1 MKSISKKTLWVG
13 GTCMALLLVGVPP
26 MQVVANSTIE
36 VVQQNKK
43 ITGIVV
49 DQNGEPVIGANIL
62 QKGTANGVIT
72 DLDGRFAIDCPVGT
86 SLTISFIGY
95 LSQNVKAASDMRI
108 ILKEDSQ
115 TLDEVVVV
123 GYGFVKKSDLPG
135 SVAQVKSEE
144 LLKSSPVSLEKGLQ
158 GRLTGVNVVSNDGA
172 PGGGI
177 SIQIRGTNSFQGS
190 TEPLYVIDGVPISD
204 SNDDT
209 INFDSSSPN
218 YSNALSSLNPNDI
231 ASIEIL
237 KDASATA
244 IYGSR
249 GANGVVLIT
258 TKSGSGLSVKDQVS
272 LSYKLTSSHVAKKIK
287 VLGAKDYA
295 EYRNL
300 SYINTQEVSNFE
312 WVQTD
317 LPFPGTTNSEGTY
330 LKGPDDFDNDPY
342 YWQDQIFRSG
352 LTHDLN
358 LNISGQSQGF
368 DYSVSGG
375 YLNQEGIINGSDYSR
390 YTMKANL
397 NKQIKSWLKFGTSV
411 SGTFANSNVL
421 KTATNNQNN
430 GTEGVIRSAL
440 TYPASQTQEDLDN
453 EYSMVAVP
461 TRYINALNENKNM
474 TFRTS
479 NYLNITLM
487 DGLIF
492 RSVLGYNY
500 TRNDANKYWPS
511 YLAEGKG
518 IGGKSN
524 AGDNW
529 RTSLLFDNL
538 LMYNKTF
545 NRKHSVSATV
555 GTSWEESSYYNK
567 AITVQGFGTDDTE
580 GWLLQDAGTM
590 TSVSSG
596 KGDSQLFSLIGRLA
610 YNYAGKYYLTFTARN
625 DASSKFAKG
634 KRAAF
639 FPSIGVSYRLS
650 EEKFMKGLSEVLS
663 NVKLRYSYG
672 SSGNQAIS
680 SYQTFAIMAAAN
692 YPFGSNIENGYA
704 TNTYN
709 PGNKDLTWETTWQHD
724 AGLEL
729 MLFKR
734 VSLEF
739 DYYYK
744 KTTDLLQY
752 KQTPSST
759 GIEQILSNSGSV
771 INKGFEANMKVFA
784 IQSKDFSL
792 TFGGNI
798 SFNKNE
804 ICDFGKE
811 PMFPNSIYNSMRPYA
826 LADGH
831 SIGAF
836 YGWTHDGIWQ
846 SRDEVVNSH
855 QFKTQYPNYKA
866 DSSDAAAEEIIRR
879 DWVGEIKYKDLDG
892 DGFITDKDQDWIGDA
907 SPDFYYGFSLDL
919 NWKNIDFSI
928 LFQGVEG
935 NDIFNMNSLRF
946 YDIGTTQN
954 KPYYVYE
961 QSWSVNPQTAVAP
974 KNFYYTGR
982 DIRFSRLYLDDGSY
996 LKLRSLS
1003 IGYTVKNPL
1012 PHINSI
1018 RFSATGNNLLTFT
1031 SYKGYDPEVNSF
1043 GSTPSLRGI
1052 DSGAYPQQR
1061 SFTFGLNVVF

>member
-1 MKSISKKTLWVG
+1 MKKVFITG
-13 GTCMALLLVGVPP
+13 IYAILLLGGASLQAMDISPIDV
-26 MQVVANSTIE
+26 E
-36 VVQQNKK
+36 VTLQNRK
-43 ITGIVV
+43 ITGTIV
-49 DQNGEPVIGANIL
+49 DQNGEPIIGANVL
-62 QKGTANGVIT
+62 QKGTTNGTIT
-72 DLDGRFAIDCPVGT
+72 NIDGCFTLNCPAGALL
-86 SLTISFIGY
+86 SISFIGY
-95 LSQNVKAASDMRI
+95 LQQQVKATDNMKVV
-108 ILKEDSQ
+108 LKEDSK

-123 GYGFVKKSDLPG
+123 GYGFVKKSDLTG

-144 LLKSSPVSLEKGLQ
+144 LLKSSPISLEKGLQ

-258 TKSGSGLSVKDQVS
+258 TKSGSGIDVKDQIT
-272 LSYKLTSSHVAKKIK
+272 LSYKLTSSHTAKKIK
-287 VLGAKDYA
+287 VLGARDYA

-312 WVQTD
+312 WEQID
-317 LPFPGTTNSEGTY
+317 LPFPGTTNSEGAY

-342 YWQDQIFRSG
+342 YWQNQIFRSG

-358 LNISGQSQGF
+358 LNISGQSKGF

-390 YTMKANL
+390 YTVKANL
-397 NKQIKSWLKFGTSV
+397 NRQVKPWLKFGTSV
-411 SGTFANSNVL
+411 SGTFAKSNVL
-421 KTATNNQNN
+421 KTATNNKNN
-430 GTEGVIRSAL
+430 GTEGVVRSAI

-461 TRYINALNENKNM
+461 TRYINALNENQNM
-474 TFRTS
+474 VFRTS
-479 NYLNITLM
+479 NYLNITLL

-529 RTSLLFDNL
+529 RSSLLFDNL

-545 NRKHSVSATV
+545 NRKHNINATV
-555 GTSWEESSYYNK
+555 GTSWEESNYYNK
-567 AITVQGFGTDDTE
+567 TITVQGFGTDDTQ

-590 TSVSSG
+590 TAVSSG
-596 KGDSQLFSLIGRLA
+596 KGDSQLFSLIGRFA

-625 DASSKFAKG
+625 DVSSKFAKG

-639 FPSIGVSYRLS
+639 FPSIGLSYRLS
-650 EEKFMKGLSEVLS
+650 EEKFMKGLSNVLS
-663 NVKLRYSYG
+663 NIKFRYSYG
-672 SSGNQAIS
+672 ASGNQAIG

-709 PGNKDLTWETTWQHD
+709 PGNKELTWETTWQHD
-724 AGLEL
+724 LGLEL

-739 DYYYK
+739 DYYHK
-744 KTTDLLQY
+744 KTTNLLQY
-752 KQTPSST
+752 KQTPPST
-759 GIEQILSNSGSV
+759 GIEQILSNSGAV
-771 INKGFEANMKVFA
+771 VNKGFEASMKVFA
-784 IQSKDFSL
+784 IQGKDFSL
-792 TFGGNI
+792 SFGGNI

-804 ICDFGKE
+804 ICDFGKD

-826 LADGH
+826 LADNH
-831 SIGAF
+831 PIGAF
-836 YGWTHDGIWQ
+836 YGWVHDGIWQ
-846 SRDEVVNSH
+846 SKEEVVNSH
-855 QFKTQYPNYKA
+855 QFKTQYPDYQANN
-866 DSSDAAAEEIIRR
+866 SDAATEEIIRR
-879 DWVGEIKYKDLDG
+879 DWIGEIKYKDLDE

-907 SPDFYYGFSLDL
+907 NPDFYYGFNFDL
-919 NWKNIDFSI
+919 NWKNLDLSI

-935 NDIFNMNSLRF
+935 NDIFNMNALRF
-946 YDIGTTQN
+946 YDLGNTRN
-954 KPYYVYE
+954 VPYYVYE

-974 KNFYYTGR
+974 KIFYYSGR
-982 DIRFSRLYLDDGSY
+982 DVRFSRLYLDDGSY

-1003 IGYTVKNPL
+1003 IGYTIKKPL
-1012 PHINSI
+1012 PYINSI
-1018 RFSATGNNLLTFT
+1018 RLSATGNNLLTFT
-1031 SYKGYDPEVNSF
+1031 KYKGYDPEVNSF

-1061 SFTFGLNVVF
+1061 SFTFGLNVAF

>member
-1 MKSISKKTLWVG
+1 MKKVFITG
-13 GTCMALLLVGVPP
+13 IYAILLLGGASLQAMDISPIDV
-26 MQVVANSTIE
+26 E
-36 VVQQNKK
+36 VTLQNRK
-43 ITGIVV
+43 ITGTIV
-49 DQNGEPVIGANIL
+49 DQNGEPIIGANVL
-62 QKGTANGVIT
+62 QKGTTNGTIT
-72 DLDGRFAIDCPVGT
+72 NIDGCFTLNCPAGALL
-86 SLTISFIGY
+86 SISFIGY
-95 LSQNVKAASDMRI
+95 LQQQVKATDNMKVV
-108 ILKEDSQ
+108 LKEDSK

-123 GYGFVKKSDLPG
+123 GYGFVKKSDLTG

-144 LLKSSPVSLEKGLQ
+144 LLKSSPISLEKGLQ

-258 TKSGSGLSVKDQVS
+258 TKSGSGIDVKDQIT
-272 LSYKLTSSHVAKKIK
+272 LSYKLTSSHTAKKIK
-287 VLGAKDYA
+287 VLGARDYA

-312 WVQTD
+312 WEQID
-317 LPFPGTTNSEGTY
+317 LPFPDTTNSEGAY

-342 YWQDQIFRSG
+342 YWQNQIFRSG

-358 LNISGQSQGF
+358 LNISGQSKGF

-390 YTMKANL
+390 YTVKANL
-397 NKQIKSWLKFGTSV
+397 NRQVKPWLKFGTSV
-411 SGTFANSNVL
+411 SGTFAKSNVL
-421 KTATNNQNN
+421 KTATNNKNN
-430 GTEGVIRSAL
+430 GTEGVVRSAI

-461 TRYINALNENKNM
+461 TRYINALNENQNM
-474 TFRTS
+474 VFRTS
-479 NYLNITLM
+479 NYLNITLL

-529 RTSLLFDNL
+529 RSSLLFDNL

-545 NRKHSVSATV
+545 NRKHNINATV
-555 GTSWEESSYYNK
+555 GTSWEESNYYNK
-567 AITVQGFGTDDTE
+567 TITVQGFGTDDTQ

-590 TSVSSG
+590 TAVSSG
-596 KGDSQLFSLIGRLA
+596 KGDSQLFSLIGRFA

-625 DASSKFAKG
+625 DVSSKFAKG

-639 FPSIGVSYRLS
+639 FPSIGLSYRLS
-650 EEKFMKGLSEVLS
+650 EEKFMKGLSNVLS
-663 NVKLRYSYG
+663 NIKFRYSYG
-672 SSGNQAIS
+672 ASGNQAIG

-709 PGNKDLTWETTWQHD
+709 PGNKELTWETTWQHD
-724 AGLEL
+724 LGLEL

-739 DYYYK
+739 DYYHK
-744 KTTDLLQY
+744 KTTNLLQY
-752 KQTPSST
+752 KQTPPST
-759 GIEQILSNSGSV
+759 GIEQILSNSGAV
-771 INKGFEANMKVFA
+771 VNKGFEASMKVFA
-784 IQSKDFSL
+784 IQGKDFSL
-792 TFGGNI
+792 SFGGNI

-804 ICDFGKE
+804 ICDFGKD

-826 LADGH
+826 LADNH
-831 SIGAF
+831 PIGAF
-836 YGWTHDGIWQ
+836 YGWVHDGIWQ
-846 SRDEVVNSH
+846 SKEEVVNSH
-855 QFKTQYPNYKA
+855 QFKTQYPDYQANN
-866 DSSDAAAEEIIRR
+866 SDAATEEIIRR
-879 DWVGEIKYKDLDG
+879 DWIGEIKYKDLDE

-907 SPDFYYGFSLDL
+907 NPDFYYGFNFDL
-919 NWKNIDFSI
+919 NWKNLDLSI

-935 NDIFNMNSLRF
+935 NDIFNMNALRF
-946 YDIGTTQN
+946 YDLGNTRN
-954 KPYYVYE
+954 VPYYVYE

-974 KNFYYTGR
+974 KIFYYSGR
-982 DIRFSRLYLDDGSY
+982 DVRFSRLYLDDGSY

-1003 IGYTVKNPL
+1003 IGYTIKKPL
-1012 PHINSI
+1012 PYINSI
-1018 RFSATGNNLLTFT
+1018 RLSATGNNLLTFT
-1031 SYKGYDPEVNSF
+1031 KYKGYDPEVNSF

>member
-1 MKSISKKTLWVG
+1 MT
-13 GTCMALLLVGVPP
+13 
-26 MQVVANSTIE
+26 NSM
-36 VVQQNKK
+36 KK
-43 ITGIVV
+43 IFMIGICSTFLLGGASLQTMAVTPISVETAQQSRKISGTVV
-49 DQNGEPVIGANIL
+49 DQNGEPVIGANVL
-62 QKGTANGVIT
+62 QKGTTNGAIT
-72 DLDGRFAIDCPVGT
+72 DIDGHFTLDCPVGA

-95 LSQNVKAASDMRI
+95 LQQQVKATDGMKI
-108 ILKEDSQ
+108 VLQEDSK
-115 TLDEVVVV
+115 TLDEVVVI
-123 GYGFVKKSDLPG
+123 GYGFVKKSDLTG
-135 SVAQVKSEE
+135 SVVQVKSEE
-144 LLKSSPVSLEKGLQ
+144 LLKNSPVSLEKGLQ
-158 GRLTGVNVVSNDGA
+158 GRLTGVNVISNDGA

-190 TEPLYVIDGVPISD
+190 TEPLYVIDGVPVSD

-209 INFDSSSPN
+209 INFDSSAPN

-258 TKSGSGLSVKDQVS
+258 TKSGSGIDVKDQVT
-272 LSYKLTSSHVAKKIK
+272 LSYKLTSSHATKKIK

-312 WVQTD
+312 WEQVN
-317 LPFPGTTNSEGTY
+317 LPFPGMTNSEGTY
-330 LKGPDDFDNDPY
+330 LKGPDDFDNNPY
-342 YWQDQIFRSG
+342 YWQDQILRSG

-358 LNISGQSQGF
+358 LNISGQSKGF

-375 YLNQEGIINGSDYSR
+375 FLSQDGIINGSDYSR
-390 YTMKANL
+390 YTVKANI
-397 NKQIKSWLKFGTSV
+397 NKQVKPWLKFGTSV

-421 KTATNNQNN
+421 KTATNNKNN
-430 GTEGVIRSAL
+430 GTEGVVRSAI

-461 TRYINALNENKNM
+461 TRYINALNENRNM

-479 NYLNITLM
+479 NYLNISLA

-492 RSVLGYNY
+492 RTVLGYNY

-529 RTSLLFDNL
+529 RSSLLFDNL

-545 NRKHSVSATV
+545 NRKHNISATV
-555 GTSWEESSYYNK
+555 GTSWEEASYYNK
-567 AITVQGFGTDDTE
+567 TITVQGFGTDDTQ

-590 TSVSSG
+590 AAVSSG
-596 KGDSQLFSLIGRLA
+596 KGDSQLFSLIGRFA
-610 YNYAGKYYLTFTARN
+610 YNYAGKYYLTFTAR
-625 DASSKFAKG
+625 DDVSSKFAKG

-639 FPSIGVSYRLS
+639 FPSIGLSYRLS
-650 EEKFMKGLSEVLS
+650 EENFMKEISSVLS

-672 SSGNQAIS
+672 ASGNQAIG

-709 PGNKDLTWETTWQHD
+709 PGNKELTWETTWQHD
-724 AGLEL
+724 FGLEL
-729 MLFKR
+729 MFFKR
-734 VSLEF
+734 ISLEL
-739 DYYYK
+739 DYYHK

-752 KQTPSST
+752 KQTPPST
-759 GIEQILSNSGSV
+759 GIEQILSNSGAV
-771 INKGFEANMKVFA
+771 INKGFEANMKVYA
-784 IQSKDFSL
+784 IQGKNFSL
-792 TFGGNI
+792 SFGGNI

-804 ICDFGKE
+804 ICDFGKD

-831 SIGAF
+831 PIGAF
-836 YGWTHDGIWQ
+836 YGWVHNGIWQ
-846 SRDEVVNSH
+846 SKEEVINSH

-866 DSSDAAAEEIIRR
+866 DGSDAAVEEIIRR
-879 DWVGEIKYKDLDG
+879 DWIGEIKYKDMDG
-892 DGFITDKDQDWIGDA
+892 DGFITDKDQAWIGDA
-907 SPDFYYGFSLDL
+907 NPDFYYGFNLDL
-919 NWKNIDFSI
+919 NWKNFDFSV
-928 LFQGVEG
+928 LFQGVQG
-935 NDIFNMNSLRF
+935 NDIFNMNALRF
-946 YDIGTTQN
+946 YDLGETRNI
-954 KPYYVYE
+954 PYYVYD

-974 KNFYYTGR
+974 KIFYYSGR
-982 DIRFSRLYLDDGSY
+982 DVRFSRLYLDNGSY

-1003 IGYTVKNPL
+1003 IGYTIKNPL
-1012 PHINSI
+1012 PHINSV
-1018 RFSATGNNLLTFT
+1018 RLSATGNNLLTFT
-1031 SYKGYDPEVNSF
+1031 KYKGYDPEVNSF

-1061 SFTFGLNVVF
+1061 SFTFGLNIVF

>member
-1 MKSISKKTLWVG
+1 MKKVFITG
-13 GTCMALLLVGVPP
+13 IYAILLLGGASLQAMDISPIDV
-26 MQVVANSTIE
+26 E
-36 VVQQNKK
+36 VTLQNRK
-43 ITGIVV
+43 ITGTIV
-49 DQNGEPVIGANIL
+49 DQNGEPIIGANVL
-62 QKGTANGVIT
+62 QKGTTNGTIT
-72 DLDGRFAIDCPVGT
+72 NIDGCFTLNCPAGALL
-86 SLTISFIGY
+86 SISFIGY
-95 LSQNVKAASDMRI
+95 LQQQVKATDNMKVV
-108 ILKEDSQ
+108 LKEDSK

-123 GYGFVKKSDLPG
+123 GYGFVKKSDLTG

-144 LLKSSPVSLEKGLQ
+144 LLKSSPISLEKGLQ

-258 TKSGSGLSVKDQVS
+258 TKSGSGIDVKDQIT
-272 LSYKLTSSHVAKKIK
+272 LSYKLTSSHAAKKIK
-287 VLGAKDYA
+287 VLGARDYA

-312 WVQTD
+312 WEQID
-317 LPFPGTTNSEGTY
+317 LPFPGTTNSEGAY

-342 YWQDQIFRSG
+342 YWQNQIFRSG

-358 LNISGQSQGF
+358 LNISGQSKGF

-390 YTMKANL
+390 YTVKANL
-397 NKQIKSWLKFGTSV
+397 NRQVKPWLKFGTSV
-411 SGTFANSNVL
+411 SGTFAKSNVL
-421 KTATNNQNN
+421 KTATNNKNN
-430 GTEGVIRSAL
+430 GTEGVVRSAI

-461 TRYINALNENKNM
+461 TRYINALNENQNM
-474 TFRTS
+474 VFRTS
-479 NYLNITLM
+479 NYLNITLL

-529 RTSLLFDNL
+529 RSSLLFDNL

-545 NRKHSVSATV
+545 NRKHNINATV
-555 GTSWEESSYYNK
+555 GTSWEESNYYNK
-567 AITVQGFGTDDTE
+567 TITVQGFGTDDTQ

-590 TSVSSG
+590 TAVSSG
-596 KGDSQLFSLIGRLA
+596 KGDSQLFSLIGRFA

-625 DASSKFAKG
+625 DVSSKFAKG

-639 FPSIGVSYRLS
+639 FPSIGLSYRLS
-650 EEKFMKGLSEVLS
+650 EEKFMKGLSNVLS
-663 NVKLRYSYG
+663 NIKFRYSYG
-672 SSGNQAIS
+672 ASGNQAIG

-709 PGNKDLTWETTWQHD
+709 PGNKELTWETTWQHD
-724 AGLEL
+724 LGLEL

-739 DYYYK
+739 DYYHK
-744 KTTDLLQY
+744 KTTNLLQY
-752 KQTPSST
+752 KQTPPST
-759 GIEQILSNSGSV
+759 GIEQILSNSGAV
-771 INKGFEANMKVFA
+771 VNKGFEASMKVFA
-784 IQSKDFSL
+784 IQGKDFSL
-792 TFGGNI
+792 SFGGNI

-804 ICDFGKE
+804 ICDFGKD

-826 LADGH
+826 LADNH
-831 SIGAF
+831 PIGAF
-836 YGWTHDGIWQ
+836 YGWVHDGIWQ
-846 SRDEVVNSH
+846 SKEEVVNSH
-855 QFKTQYPNYKA
+855 QFKTQYPDYQANN
-866 DSSDAAAEEIIRR
+866 SDAATEEIIRR
-879 DWVGEIKYKDLDG
+879 DWIGEIKYKDLDE

-907 SPDFYYGFSLDL
+907 NPDFYYGFNFDL
-919 NWKNIDFSI
+919 NWKNLDLSI

-935 NDIFNMNSLRF
+935 NDIFNMNALRF
-946 YDIGTTQN
+946 YDLGNTRN
-954 KPYYVYE
+954 VPYYVYE

-974 KNFYYTGR
+974 KIFYYSGR
-982 DIRFSRLYLDDGSY
+982 DVRFSRLYLDDGSY

-1003 IGYTVKNPL
+1003 IGYTIKKPL
-1012 PHINSI
+1012 PYINSI
-1018 RFSATGNNLLTFT
+1018 RLSATGNNLLTFT
-1031 SYKGYDPEVNSF
+1031 KYKGYDPEVNSF

>member
-1 MKSISKKTLWVG
+1 MKKVFITG
-13 GTCMALLLVGVPP
+13 IYAILLLGGASLQAMDISPIDV
-26 MQVVANSTIE
+26 E
-36 VVQQNKK
+36 VTLQNRK
-43 ITGIVV
+43 ITGTIV
-49 DQNGEPVIGANIL
+49 DQNGEPIIGANVL
-62 QKGTANGVIT
+62 QKGTTNGTIT
-72 DLDGRFAIDCPVGT
+72 NIDGCFTLNCPAGALL
-86 SLTISFIGY
+86 SISFIGY
-95 LSQNVKAASDMRI
+95 LQQQVKATDNMKVV
-108 ILKEDSQ
+108 LKEDSK

-123 GYGFVKKSDLPG
+123 GYGFVKKSDLTG

-144 LLKSSPVSLEKGLQ
+144 LLKSSPISLEKGLQ

-258 TKSGSGLSVKDQVS
+258 TKSGSGIDVKDQIT
-272 LSYKLTSSHVAKKIK
+272 LSYKLTSSHTAKKIK
-287 VLGAKDYA
+287 VLGARDYA

-312 WVQTD
+312 WEQID
-317 LPFPGTTNSEGTY
+317 LPFPGTTNSEGAY

-342 YWQDQIFRSG
+342 YWQNQIFRSG

-358 LNISGQSQGF
+358 LNISGQSKGF

-390 YTMKANL
+390 YTVKANL
-397 NKQIKSWLKFGTSV
+397 NRQVKPWLKFGTSV
-411 SGTFANSNVL
+411 SGTFAKSNVL
-421 KTATNNQNN
+421 KTATNNKNN
-430 GTEGVIRSAL
+430 GTEGVVRSAI

-461 TRYINALNENKNM
+461 TRYINALNENQNM
-474 TFRTS
+474 VFRTS
-479 NYLNITLM
+479 NYLNITLL

-529 RTSLLFDNL
+529 RSSLLFDNL

-545 NRKHSVSATV
+545 NRKHNINATV
-555 GTSWEESSYYNK
+555 GTSWEESNYYNK
-567 AITVQGFGTDDTE
+567 TITVQGFGTDDTQ

-590 TSVSSG
+590 TAVSSG
-596 KGDSQLFSLIGRLA
+596 KGDSQLFSLIGRFA

-625 DASSKFAKG
+625 DVSSKFAKG

-639 FPSIGVSYRLS
+639 FPSIGLSYRLS
-650 EEKFMKGLSEVLS
+650 EEKFMKGLSNVLS
-663 NVKLRYSYG
+663 NIKFRYSYG
-672 SSGNQAIS
+672 ASGNQAIG

-709 PGNKDLTWETTWQHD
+709 PGNKELTWETTWQHD
-724 AGLEL
+724 LGLEL

-739 DYYYK
+739 DYYHK
-744 KTTDLLQY
+744 KTTNLLQY
-752 KQTPSST
+752 KQTPPST
-759 GIEQILSNSGSV
+759 GIEQILSNSGAV
-771 INKGFEANMKVFA
+771 VNKGFEASMKVFA
-784 IQSKDFSL
+784 IQGKDFSL
-792 TFGGNI
+792 SFGGNI

-804 ICDFGKE
+804 ICDFGKD

-826 LADGH
+826 LADNH
-831 SIGAF
+831 PIGAF
-836 YGWTHDGIWQ
+836 YGWVHDGIWQ
-846 SRDEVVNSH
+846 SKEEVVNSH
-855 QFKTQYPNYKA
+855 QFKTQYPDYQANN
-866 DSSDAAAEEIIRR
+866 SDAATEEIIRR
-879 DWVGEIKYKDLDG
+879 DWIGEIKYKDLDE

-907 SPDFYYGFSLDL
+907 NPDFYYGFNFDL
-919 NWKNIDFSI
+919 NWKNLDLSI

-935 NDIFNMNSLRF
+935 NDIFNMNALRF
-946 YDIGTTQN
+946 YDLGNTRN
-954 KPYYVYE
+954 VPYYVYE

-974 KNFYYTGR
+974 KIFYYSGR
-982 DIRFSRLYLDDGSY
+982 DVRFSRLYLDDGSY

-1003 IGYTVKNPL
+1003 IGYTIKKPL
-1012 PHINSI
+1012 PYINSI
-1018 RFSATGNNLLTFT
+1018 RLSATGNNLLTFT
-1031 SYKGYDPEVNSF
+1031 KYKGYDPEVNSF

>member
-1 MKSISKKTLWVG
+1 MKKVFITG
-13 GTCMALLLVGVPP
+13 IYAILLLGGASLQAMDISPIDV
-26 MQVVANSTIE
+26 E
-36 VVQQNKK
+36 VTLQNRK
-43 ITGIVV
+43 ITGTIV
-49 DQNGEPVIGANIL
+49 DQNGEPIIGANVL
-62 QKGTANGVIT
+62 QKGTTNGTIT
-72 DLDGRFAIDCPVGT
+72 NIDGCFTLNCPAGALL
-86 SLTISFIGY
+86 SISFIGY
-95 LSQNVKAASDMRI
+95 LQQQVKATDNMKVV
-108 ILKEDSQ
+108 LKEDSK

-123 GYGFVKKSDLPG
+123 GYGFVKKSDLTG

-144 LLKSSPVSLEKGLQ
+144 LLKSSPISLEKGLQ

-258 TKSGSGLSVKDQVS
+258 TKSGSGIDVKDQIT
-272 LSYKLTSSHVAKKIK
+272 LSYKLTSSHTAKKIK
-287 VLGAKDYA
+287 VLGARDYA

-312 WVQTD
+312 WEQID
-317 LPFPGTTNSEGTY
+317 LPFPGTTNSEGAY

-342 YWQDQIFRSG
+342 YWQNQIFRSG

-358 LNISGQSQGF
+358 LNISGQSKGF

-390 YTMKANL
+390 YTVKANL
-397 NKQIKSWLKFGTSV
+397 NRQVKPWLKFGTSV
-411 SGTFANSNVL
+411 SGTFAKSNVL
-421 KTATNNQNN
+421 KTATNNKNN
-430 GTEGVIRSAL
+430 GTEGVVRSAI

-461 TRYINALNENKNM
+461 TRYINALNENQNM
-474 TFRTS
+474 VFRTS
-479 NYLNITLM
+479 NYLNITLL

-529 RTSLLFDNL
+529 RSSLLFDNL

-545 NRKHSVSATV
+545 NRKHNINATV
-555 GTSWEESSYYNK
+555 GTSWEESNYYNK
-567 AITVQGFGTDDTE
+567 TITVQGFGTDDTQ

-590 TSVSSG
+590 TAVSSG
-596 KGDSQLFSLIGRLA
+596 KGDSQLFSLIGRFA

-625 DASSKFAKG
+625 DVSSKFAKG

-639 FPSIGVSYRLS
+639 FPSIGLSYRLS
-650 EEKFMKGLSEVLS
+650 EEKFMKGLSNVLS
-663 NVKLRYSYG
+663 NIKFRYSYG
-672 SSGNQAIS
+672 ASGNQAIG

-709 PGNKDLTWETTWQHD
+709 PGNKELTWETTWQHD
-724 AGLEL
+724 LGLEL

-739 DYYYK
+739 DYYHK
-744 KTTDLLQY
+744 KTTNLLQY
-752 KQTPSST
+752 KQTPPST
-759 GIEQILSNSGSV
+759 GIEQILSNSGAV
-771 INKGFEANMKVFA
+771 VNKGFEASMKVFA
-784 IQSKDFSL
+784 IQGKDFSL
-792 TFGGNI
+792 SFGGNI

-804 ICDFGKE
+804 ICDFGKD

-826 LADGH
+826 LADNH
-831 SIGAF
+831 PIGAF
-836 YGWTHDGIWQ
+836 YGWVHDGIWQ
-846 SRDEVVNSH
+846 SKEEVVNSH
-855 QFKTQYPNYKA
+855 QFKTQYPDYQANN
-866 DSSDAAAEEIIRR
+866 SDAATEEIIRR
-879 DWVGEIKYKDLDG
+879 DWIGEIKYKDLDE

-907 SPDFYYGFSLDL
+907 NPDFYYGFNFDL
-919 NWKNIDFSI
+919 NWKNLDLSI

-935 NDIFNMNSLRF
+935 NDIFNMNALRF
-946 YDIGTTQN
+946 YNLGNTRN
-954 KPYYVYE
+954 VPYYVYE

-974 KNFYYTGR
+974 KIFYYSGR
-982 DIRFSRLYLDDGSY
+982 DVRFSRLYLDDGSY

-1003 IGYTVKNPL
+1003 IGYTIKKPL
-1012 PHINSI
+1012 PYINSI
-1018 RFSATGNNLLTFT
+1018 RLSATGNNLLTFT
-1031 SYKGYDPEVNSF
+1031 KYKGYDPEVNSF

>member
-1 MKSISKKTLWVG
+1 M
-13 GTCMALLLVGVPP
+13 
-26 MQVVANSTIE
+26 
-36 VVQQNKK
+36 
-43 ITGIVV
+43 
-49 DQNGEPVIGANIL
+49 
-62 QKGTANGVIT
+62 
-72 DLDGRFAIDCPVGT
+72 
-86 SLTISFIGY
+86 
-95 LSQNVKAASDMRI
+95 
-108 ILKEDSQ
+108 
-115 TLDEVVVV
+115 
-123 GYGFVKKSDLPG
+123 KKSDLTG

-144 LLKSSPVSLEKGLQ
+144 LLKSSPISLEKGLQ

-258 TKSGSGLSVKDQVS
+258 TKSGSGIDVKDQIT
-272 LSYKLTSSHVAKKIK
+272 LSYKLTSSHTAKKIK
-287 VLGAKDYA
+287 VLGARDYA

-312 WVQTD
+312 WEQID
-317 LPFPGTTNSEGTY
+317 LPFPGTTNSEGAY

-342 YWQDQIFRSG
+342 YWQNQIFRSG

-358 LNISGQSQGF
+358 LNISGQSKGF

-390 YTMKANL
+390 YTVKANL
-397 NKQIKSWLKFGTSV
+397 NRQVKPWLKFGTSV
-411 SGTFANSNVL
+411 SGTFAKSNVL
-421 KTATNNQNN
+421 KTATNNKNN
-430 GTEGVIRSAL
+430 GTEGVVRSAI

-461 TRYINALNENKNM
+461 TRYINALNENQNM
-474 TFRTS
+474 VFRTS
-479 NYLNITLM
+479 NYLNITLL

-529 RTSLLFDNL
+529 RSSLLFDNL

-545 NRKHSVSATV
+545 NRKHNINATV
-555 GTSWEESSYYNK
+555 GTSWEESNYYNK
-567 AITVQGFGTDDTE
+567 TITVQGFGTDDTQ

-590 TSVSSG
+590 TAVSSG
-596 KGDSQLFSLIGRLA
+596 KGDSQLFSLIGRFA

-625 DASSKFAKG
+625 DVSSKFAKG

-639 FPSIGVSYRLS
+639 FPSIGLSYRLS
-650 EEKFMKGLSEVLS
+650 EEKFMKGLSNVLS
-663 NVKLRYSYG
+663 NIKFRYSYG
-672 SSGNQAIS
+672 ASGNQAIG

-709 PGNKDLTWETTWQHD
+709 PGNKELTWETTWQHD
-724 AGLEL
+724 LGLEL

-739 DYYYK
+739 DYYHK
-744 KTTDLLQY
+744 KTTNLLQY
-752 KQTPSST
+752 KQTPPST
-759 GIEQILSNSGSV
+759 GIEQILSNSGAV
-771 INKGFEANMKVFA
+771 VNKGFEASMKVFA
-784 IQSKDFSL
+784 IQGKDFSL
-792 TFGGNI
+792 SFGGNI

-804 ICDFGKE
+804 ICDFGKD

-826 LADGH
+826 LADNH
-831 SIGAF
+831 PIGAF
-836 YGWTHDGIWQ
+836 YGWVHDGIWQ
-846 SRDEVVNSH
+846 SKEEVVNSH
-855 QFKTQYPNYKA
+855 QFKTQYPDYQANN
-866 DSSDAAAEEIIRR
+866 SDAATEEIIRR
-879 DWVGEIKYKDLDG
+879 DWIGEIKYKDLDE

-907 SPDFYYGFSLDL
+907 NPDFYYGFNFDL
-919 NWKNIDFSI
+919 NWKNLDLSI

-935 NDIFNMNSLRF
+935 NDIFNMNALRF
-946 YDIGTTQN
+946 YDLGNTRN
-954 KPYYVYE
+954 VPYYVYE

-974 KNFYYTGR
+974 KIFYYSGR
-982 DIRFSRLYLDDGSY
+982 DVRFSRLYLDDGSY

-1003 IGYTVKNPL
+1003 IGYTIKKPL
-1012 PHINSI
+1012 PYINSI
-1018 RFSATGNNLLTFT
+1018 RLSATGNNLLTFT
-1031 SYKGYDPEVNSF
+1031 KYKGYDPEVNSF

>member
-1 MKSISKKTLWVG
+1 MKKVFITG
-13 GTCMALLLVGVPP
+13 IYAILLLGGASLQAMDISPIDV
-26 MQVVANSTIE
+26 E
-36 VVQQNKK
+36 VTLQNRK
-43 ITGIVV
+43 ITGTIV
-49 DQNGEPVIGANIL
+49 DQNGEPIIGANVL
-62 QKGTANGVIT
+62 QKGTTNGTIT
-72 DLDGRFAIDCPVGT
+72 NIDGCFTLNCPAGALL
-86 SLTISFIGY
+86 SISFIGY
-95 LSQNVKAASDMRI
+95 LQQQVKATDNMKVV
-108 ILKEDSQ
+108 LKEDSK

-123 GYGFVKKSDLPG
+123 GYGFVKKSDLTG

-144 LLKSSPVSLEKGLQ
+144 LLKSSPISLEKGLQ

-258 TKSGSGLSVKDQVS
+258 TKSGSGIDVKDQIT
-272 LSYKLTSSHVAKKIK
+272 LSYKLTSSHTAKKIK
-287 VLGAKDYA
+287 VLGARDYA

-312 WVQTD
+312 WEQID
-317 LPFPGTTNSEGTY
+317 LPFPGTTNSEGAY

-342 YWQDQIFRSG
+342 YWQNQIFRSG

-358 LNISGQSQGF
+358 LNISGQSKGF

-390 YTMKANL
+390 YTVKANL
-397 NKQIKSWLKFGTSV
+397 NRQVKPWLKFGTSV
-411 SGTFANSNVL
+411 SGTFAKSNVL
-421 KTATNNQNN
+421 KTATNNKNN
-430 GTEGVIRSAL
+430 GTEGVVRSAI

-461 TRYINALNENKNM
+461 TRYINALNENQNM
-474 TFRTS
+474 VFRTS
-479 NYLNITLM
+479 NYLNITLL

-529 RTSLLFDNL
+529 RSSLLFDNL

-545 NRKHSVSATV
+545 NRKHNINATV
-555 GTSWEESSYYNK
+555 GTSWEESNYYNK
-567 AITVQGFGTDDTE
+567 TITVQGFGTDDTQ

-590 TSVSSG
+590 TAVSSG
-596 KGDSQLFSLIGRLA
+596 KGDSQLFSLIGRFA

-625 DASSKFAKG
+625 DVSSKFAKG

-639 FPSIGVSYRLS
+639 FPSIGLSYRLS
-650 EEKFMKGLSEVLS
+650 EEKFMKGLSNVLS
-663 NVKLRYSYG
+663 NIKFRYSYG
-672 SSGNQAIS
+672 ASGNQAIG

-709 PGNKDLTWETTWQHD
+709 PGNKELTWETTWQHD
-724 AGLEL
+724 LGLEL

-739 DYYYK
+739 DYYHK
-744 KTTDLLQY
+744 KTTNLLQY
-752 KQTPSST
+752 KQTPPST
-759 GIEQILSNSGSV
+759 GIEQILSNSGAV
-771 INKGFEANMKVFA
+771 VNKGFEASMKVFA
-784 IQSKDFSL
+784 IQGKDFSL
-792 TFGGNI
+792 SFGGNI

-804 ICDFGKE
+804 ICDFGKD

-826 LADGH
+826 LADNH
-831 SIGAF
+831 PIGAF
-836 YGWTHDGIWQ
+836 YGWIHDGIWQ
-846 SRDEVVNSH
+846 SKEEVVNSH
-855 QFKTQYPNYKA
+855 QFKTQYPDYQANN
-866 DSSDAAAEEIIRR
+866 SDAATEEIIRR
-879 DWVGEIKYKDLDG
+879 DWIGEIKYKDLDE

-907 SPDFYYGFSLDL
+907 NPDFYYGFNFDL
-919 NWKNIDFSI
+919 NWKNLDLSI

-935 NDIFNMNSLRF
+935 NDIFNMNALRF
-946 YDIGTTQN
+946 YDLGNTRN
-954 KPYYVYE
+954 VPYYVYE

-974 KNFYYTGR
+974 KIFYYSGR
-982 DIRFSRLYLDDGSY
+982 DVRFSRLYLDDGSY

-1003 IGYTVKNPL
+1003 IGYTIKKPL
-1012 PHINSI
+1012 PYINSI
-1018 RFSATGNNLLTFT
+1018 RLSATGNNLLTFT
-1031 SYKGYDPEVNSF
+1031 KYKGYDPEVNSF

>member
-1 MKSISKKTLWVG
+1 MKKVFITG
-13 GTCMALLLVGVPP
+13 IYAILLLGGASLQAMDISPIDV
-26 MQVVANSTIE
+26 E
-36 VVQQNKK
+36 VTLQNRK
-43 ITGIVV
+43 ITGTIV
-49 DQNGEPVIGANIL
+49 DQNGEPIIGANVL
-62 QKGTANGVIT
+62 QKGTTNGTIT
-72 DLDGRFAIDCPVGT
+72 NIDGCFTLNCPAGALL
-86 SLTISFIGY
+86 SISFIGY
-95 LSQNVKAASDMRI
+95 LQQQVKATDNMKVV
-108 ILKEDSQ
+108 LKEDSK

-123 GYGFVKKSDLPG
+123 GYGFVKKSDLTG

-144 LLKSSPVSLEKGLQ
+144 LLKSSPISLEKGLQ

-218 YSNALSSLNPNDI
+218 YSNALSSVNPNDI

-258 TKSGSGLSVKDQVS
+258 TKSGSGIDVKDQIT
-272 LSYKLTSSHVAKKIK
+272 LSYKLTSSHAAKKIK
-287 VLGAKDYA
+287 VLGARDYA

-312 WVQTD
+312 WEQID
-317 LPFPGTTNSEGTY
+317 LPFPGTTNSEGAY

-342 YWQDQIFRSG
+342 YWQNQIFRSG

-358 LNISGQSQGF
+358 LNISGQSKGF

-390 YTMKANL
+390 YTVKANL
-397 NKQIKSWLKFGTSV
+397 NRQVKPWLKFGTSV
-411 SGTFANSNVL
+411 SGTFAKSNVL
-421 KTATNNQNN
+421 KTATNNKNN
-430 GTEGVIRSAL
+430 GTEGVVRSAI

-461 TRYINALNENKNM
+461 TRYINALNENQNM
-474 TFRTS
+474 VFRTS
-479 NYLNITLM
+479 NYLNITLL

-529 RTSLLFDNL
+529 RSSLLFDNL

-545 NRKHSVSATV
+545 NRKHNINATV
-555 GTSWEESSYYNK
+555 GTSWEESNYYNK
-567 AITVQGFGTDDTE
+567 TITVQGFGTDDTQ

-590 TSVSSG
+590 TAVSSG
-596 KGDSQLFSLIGRLA
+596 KGDSQLFSLIGRFA
-610 YNYAGKYYLTFTARN
+610 YNYAGKYYLAFTARN
-625 DASSKFAKG
+625 DVSSKFAKG

-639 FPSIGVSYRLS
+639 FPSIGLSYRLS
-650 EEKFMKGLSEVLS
+650 EEKFMKGLSNVLS
-663 NVKLRYSYG
+663 NIKFRYSYG
-672 SSGNQAIS
+672 ASGNQAIG

-709 PGNKDLTWETTWQHD
+709 PGNKELTWETTWQHD
-724 AGLEL
+724 LGLEL

-739 DYYYK
+739 DYYHK
-744 KTTDLLQY
+744 KTTNLLQY
-752 KQTPSST
+752 KQTPPST
-759 GIEQILSNSGSV
+759 GIEQILSNSGAV
-771 INKGFEANMKVFA
+771 VNKGFEASMKVFA
-784 IQSKDFSL
+784 IQGKDFSL
-792 TFGGNI
+792 SFGGNI

-804 ICDFGKE
+804 ICDFGKD

-826 LADGH
+826 LADNH
-831 SIGAF
+831 PIGAF
-836 YGWTHDGIWQ
+836 YGWVHDGIWQ
-846 SRDEVVNSH
+846 SKEEVVNSH
-855 QFKTQYPNYKA
+855 QFKTQYPDYQANN
-866 DSSDAAAEEIIRR
+866 SDAATEEIIRR
-879 DWVGEIKYKDLDG
+879 DWIGEIKYKDLDE

-907 SPDFYYGFSLDL
+907 NPDFYYGFNFDL
-919 NWKNIDFSI
+919 NWKNLDLSI

-935 NDIFNMNSLRF
+935 NDIFNMNALRF
-946 YDIGTTQN
+946 YDLGNTRN
-954 KPYYVYE
+954 VPYYVYE

-974 KNFYYTGR
+974 KIFYYSGR
-982 DIRFSRLYLDDGSY
+982 DVRFSRLYLDDGSY

-1003 IGYTVKNPL
+1003 IGYTIKKPL
-1012 PHINSI
+1012 PYINSI
-1018 RFSATGNNLLTFT
+1018 RLSATGNNLLTFT
-1031 SYKGYDPEVNSF
+1031 KYKGYDPEVNSF

>member
-1 MKSISKKTLWVG
+1 MKKVFITG
-13 GTCMALLLVGVPP
+13 IYAILLLGGASLQAMDISPIDV
-26 MQVVANSTIE
+26 E
-36 VVQQNKK
+36 VTLQNRK
-43 ITGIVV
+43 ITGTIV
-49 DQNGEPVIGANIL
+49 DQNGEPIIGANVL
-62 QKGTANGVIT
+62 QKGTTNGTIT
-72 DLDGRFAIDCPVGT
+72 NIDGCFTLNCPAGALL
-86 SLTISFIGY
+86 SISFIGY
-95 LSQNVKAASDMRI
+95 LQQQVKATDNMKVV
-108 ILKEDSQ
+108 LKEDSK

-123 GYGFVKKSDLPG
+123 GYGFVKKSDLTG

-144 LLKSSPVSLEKGLQ
+144 LLKSSPISLEKGLQ

-258 TKSGSGLSVKDQVS
+258 TKSGSGIDVKDQIT
-272 LSYKLTSSHVAKKIK
+272 LSYKLTSSHTAKKIK
-287 VLGAKDYA
+287 VLGARDYA

-312 WVQTD
+312 WEQID
-317 LPFPGTTNSEGTY
+317 LPFPGTTNSEGAY

-342 YWQDQIFRSG
+342 YWQNQIFRSG

-358 LNISGQSQGF
+358 LNISGQSKGF

-390 YTMKANL
+390 YTVKANL
-397 NKQIKSWLKFGTSV
+397 NRQVKPWLKFGTSV
-411 SGTFANSNVL
+411 SGTFAKSNVL
-421 KTATNNQNN
+421 KTATNNKNN
-430 GTEGVIRSAL
+430 GTEGVVRSAI

-461 TRYINALNENKNM
+461 TRYINALNENQNM
-474 TFRTS
+474 VFRTS
-479 NYLNITLM
+479 NYLNITLL

-529 RTSLLFDNL
+529 RSSLLFDNL

-545 NRKHSVSATV
+545 NRKHNINATV
-555 GTSWEESSYYNK
+555 GTSWEESNYYNK
-567 AITVQGFGTDDTE
+567 TITVQGFGTDDTQ

-590 TSVSSG
+590 TAVSSG
-596 KGDSQLFSLIGRLA
+596 KGDSQLFSLIGRFA

-625 DASSKFAKG
+625 DVSSKFAKG

-639 FPSIGVSYRLS
+639 FPSIGLSYRLS
-650 EEKFMKGLSEVLS
+650 EEKFMKGLSNVLS
-663 NVKLRYSYG
+663 NIKFRYSYG
-672 SSGNQAIS
+672 ASGNQAIG

-709 PGNKDLTWETTWQHD
+709 PGNKELTWETTWQHD
-724 AGLEL
+724 LGLEL

-739 DYYYK
+739 DYYHK
-744 KTTDLLQY
+744 KTTNLLQY
-752 KQTPSST
+752 KQTPPST
-759 GIEQILSNSGSV
+759 GIEQILSNSGAV
-771 INKGFEANMKVFA
+771 VNKGFEASMKVFA
-784 IQSKDFSL
+784 IQGKDFSL
-792 TFGGNI
+792 SFGGNI

-804 ICDFGKE
+804 ICDFGKD

-826 LADGH
+826 LADNH
-831 SIGAF
+831 PIGAF
-836 YGWTHDGIWQ
+836 YGWVHDGIWQ
-846 SRDEVVNSH
+846 SKEEVVNSH
-855 QFKTQYPNYKA
+855 QFKTQYPDYQANN
-866 DSSDAAAEEIIRR
+866 SDAATEEIIRR
-879 DWVGEIKYKDLDG
+879 DWIGEIKYKDLDE

-907 SPDFYYGFSLDL
+907 NPDFYYGFNFDL
-919 NWKNIDFSI
+919 NWKNLDLSI

-935 NDIFNMNSLRF
+935 NDIFNMNALRF
-946 YDIGTTQN
+946 YDLGNTRN
-954 KPYYVYE
+954 VPYYVYE

-974 KNFYYTGR
+974 KIFYYSGR
-982 DIRFSRLYLDDGSY
+982 DVRFSRLYLDDGSY

-1003 IGYTVKNPL
+1003 IGYTIKKPL
-1012 PHINSI
+1012 PSINSI
-1018 RFSATGNNLLTFT
+1018 RLSATGNNLLTFT
-1031 SYKGYDPEVNSF
+1031 KYKGYDPEVNSF

>member
-1 MKSISKKTLWVG
+1 MKRILMTG
-13 GTCMALLLVGVPP
+13 MCMLLLSGGIPF
-26 MQVVANSTIE
+26 QVEAASFLSVEST
-36 VVQQNKK
+36 QQNRK
-43 ITGIVV
+43 ITGTVV
-49 DQNGEPVIGANIL
+49 DQAGEPVIGANVV
-62 QKGTANGVIT
+62 QKGTTNGTIT
-72 DLDGRFAIDCPVGT
+72 DVDGRFTLECPAGCQ
-86 SLTISFIGY
+86 LTISFIGY
-95 LSQNVKAASDMRI
+95 QQLLVKAADGMKAVM
-108 ILKEDSQ
+108 KEDSK

-123 GYGFVKKSDLPG
+123 GYGFVKKSDLTG

-144 LLKSSPVSLEKGLQ
+144 LLKNSPVSLEKGLQ

-190 TEPLYVIDGVPISD
+190 TEPLYVIDGVPVAD

-249 GANGVVLIT
+249 GANGVVMIT
-258 TKSGSGLSVKDQVS
+258 TKSGSGLNVKDQVS
-272 LSYKLTSSHVAKKIK
+272 LSYKLTASHTAKKIK
-287 VLGAKDYA
+287 VLGARDYA

-300 SYINTQEVSNFE
+300 SYINTQEVSNFSWTQE
-312 WVQTD
+312 N
-317 LPFPGTTNSEGTY
+317 LPFPGITNSEGTY

-342 YWQDQIFRSG
+342 YWQDQVFRSG

-358 LNISGQSQGF
+358 LNISGQSKGF

-375 YLNQEGIINGSDYSR
+375 YLIQEGTINGSDYSR
-390 YTMKANL
+390 YTIKTSI
-397 NKQIKSWLKFGTSV
+397 NKEVKPWLKFGTSV
-411 SGTFANSNVL
+411 SGTFAKSNVL

-430 GTEGVIRSAL
+430 GTEGVVRSAI

-461 TRYINALNENKNM
+461 TRYINALNENRNM

-492 RSVLGYNY
+492 RTVLGYNY

-511 YLAEGKG
+511 YLAEAKG
-518 IGGKSN
+518 VNGKSN

-529 RTSLLFDNL
+529 RSSLLFDNL

-545 NRKHSVSATV
+545 QRKHNVSATV

-567 AITVQGFGTDDTE
+567 AVTVQGFGTDDTM

-590 TSVSSG
+590 ASVSSG

-610 YNYAGKYYLTFTARN
+610 YNYAGKYYLTFTAR
-625 DASSKFAKG
+625 DDVSSKFAKG

-639 FPSIGVSYRLS
+639 FPSVGISYRLS
-650 EEKFMKGLSEVLS
+650 EENFMKGIADVLS

-672 SSGNQAIS
+672 ASGNQAIG

-724 AGLEL
+724 FGLEL
-729 MLFKR
+729 SFFKR
-734 VSLEF
+734 INIEL
-739 DYYYK
+739 DYYRK

-752 KQTPSST
+752 KQTPPST

-771 INKGFEANMKVFA
+771 VNKGFEANVKVYA
-784 IQSKDFSL
+784 IQGKNFSL
-792 TFGGNI
+792 SFGGNI

-804 ICDFGKE
+804 ICDFGDE

-826 LADGH
+826 LANGH
-831 SIGAF
+831 SIGSF
-836 YGWTHDGIWQ
+836 YGWMHDGIWQ
-846 SRDEVVNSH
+846 SKEEVINSH
-855 QFKTQYPNYKA
+855 QFKTQYPDYKA
-866 DSSDAAAEEIIRR
+866 DGSDAAAEEIIRR
-879 DWVGEIKYKDLDG
+879 DWVGEIKYKDKDG
-892 DGFITDKDQDWIGDA
+892 DGFITDKDQEWIGDA
-907 SPDFYYGFSLDL
+907 NPDFYYGFNLDL
-919 NWKNIDFSI
+919 NWENLDFSF
-928 LFQGVEG
+928 LFQGVHG
-935 NDIFNMNSLRF
+935 NDIFNMNALRF
-946 YDIGTTQN
+946 YDLGNTRNI
-954 KPYYVYE
+954 PYYIYG

-974 KNFYYTGR
+974 KIFYYSGR
-982 DIRFSRLYLDDGSY
+982 DVRFSRLYLDDGSY
-996 LKLRSLS
+996 LKLRTLS
-1003 IGYTVKNPL
+1003 IGYTFKNPL
-1012 PHINSI
+1012 PHISSI
-1018 RFSATGNNLLTFT
+1018 RLNATGNNLLTFT
-1031 SYKGYDPEVNSF
+1031 KYKGYDPEVNSF

>member
-1 MKSISKKTLWVG
+1 MKKVFITG
-13 GTCMALLLVGVPP
+13 IYAILLLGGASLQAMDISPIDV
-26 MQVVANSTIE
+26 E
-36 VVQQNKK
+36 VTLQNRK
-43 ITGIVV
+43 ITGTIV
-49 DQNGEPVIGANIL
+49 DQNGEPIIGANVL
-62 QKGTANGVIT
+62 QKGTTNGTIT
-72 DLDGRFAIDCPVGT
+72 NIDGCFTLNCPAGALL
-86 SLTISFIGY
+86 SISFIGY
-95 LSQNVKAASDMRI
+95 LQQQVKATDNMKVV
-108 ILKEDSQ
+108 LKEDSK

-123 GYGFVKKSDLPG
+123 GYGFVKKSDLTG

-144 LLKSSPVSLEKGLQ
+144 LLKSSPISLEKGLQ

-258 TKSGSGLSVKDQVS
+258 TKSGSGIDVKDQIT
-272 LSYKLTSSHVAKKIK
+272 LSYKLTSSHTAKKIK
-287 VLGAKDYA
+287 VLGARDYA

-300 SYINTQEVSNFE
+300 SYINTQEVPNFE
-312 WVQTD
+312 WEQID
-317 LPFPGTTNSEGTY
+317 LPFPGTTNSEGAY

-342 YWQDQIFRSG
+342 YWQNQIFRSG

-358 LNISGQSQGF
+358 LNISGQSKGF

-390 YTMKANL
+390 YTVKANL
-397 NKQIKSWLKFGTSV
+397 NRQVKPWLKFGTSV
-411 SGTFANSNVL
+411 SGTFAKSNVL
-421 KTATNNQNN
+421 KTATNNKNN
-430 GTEGVIRSAL
+430 GTEGVVRSAI

-461 TRYINALNENKNM
+461 TRYINALNENQNM
-474 TFRTS
+474 VFRTS
-479 NYLNITLM
+479 NYLNITLL

-529 RTSLLFDNL
+529 RSSLLFDNL

-545 NRKHSVSATV
+545 NRKHNINATV
-555 GTSWEESSYYNK
+555 GTSWEESNYYNK
-567 AITVQGFGTDDTE
+567 TITVQGFGTDDTQ

-590 TSVSSG
+590 TAVSSG
-596 KGDSQLFSLIGRLA
+596 KGDSQLFSLIGRFA

-625 DASSKFAKG
+625 DVSSKFAKG

-639 FPSIGVSYRLS
+639 FPSIGLSYRLS
-650 EEKFMKGLSEVLS
+650 EEKFMKGLSNVLS
-663 NVKLRYSYG
+663 NIKFRYSYG
-672 SSGNQAIS
+672 ASGNQAIG

-709 PGNKDLTWETTWQHD
+709 PGNKELTWETTWQHD
-724 AGLEL
+724 LGLEL

-739 DYYYK
+739 DYYHK
-744 KTTDLLQY
+744 KTTNLLQY
-752 KQTPSST
+752 KQTPPST
-759 GIEQILSNSGSV
+759 GIEQILSNSGAV
-771 INKGFEANMKVFA
+771 VNKGFEASMKVFA
-784 IQSKDFSL
+784 IQGKDFSL
-792 TFGGNI
+792 SFGGNI

-804 ICDFGKE
+804 ICDFGKD

-826 LADGH
+826 LADNH
-831 SIGAF
+831 PIGAF
-836 YGWTHDGIWQ
+836 YGWVHDGIWQ
-846 SRDEVVNSH
+846 SKEEVVNSH
-855 QFKTQYPNYKA
+855 QFKTQYPDYQANN
-866 DSSDAAAEEIIRR
+866 SDAATEEIIRR
-879 DWVGEIKYKDLDG
+879 DWIGEIKYKDLDE

-907 SPDFYYGFSLDL
+907 NPDFYYGFNFDL
-919 NWKNIDFSI
+919 NWKNLDLSI

-935 NDIFNMNSLRF
+935 NDIFNMNALRF
-946 YDIGTTQN
+946 YDLGNTRN
-954 KPYYVYE
+954 VPYYVYE

-974 KNFYYTGR
+974 KIFYYSGR
-982 DIRFSRLYLDDGSY
+982 DVRFSRLYLDDGSY

-1003 IGYTVKNPL
+1003 IGYTIKKPL
-1012 PHINSI
+1012 PYINSI
-1018 RFSATGNNLLTFT
+1018 RLSATGNNLLTFT
-1031 SYKGYDPEVNSF
+1031 KYKGYDPEVNSF

>member
-1 MKSISKKTLWVG
+1 MKRILMTG
-13 GTCMALLLVGVPP
+13 MCMLLLSGGIPF
-26 MQVVANSTIE
+26 QVEAASFLSVEST
-36 VVQQNKK
+36 QQNRK
-43 ITGIVV
+43 ITGTVV
-49 DQNGEPVIGANIL
+49 DQAGEPVIGANVV
-62 QKGTANGVIT
+62 QKGTTNGTIT
-72 DLDGRFAIDCPVGT
+72 DVDGRFTLECPAGCQ
-86 SLTISFIGY
+86 LTISFIGY
-95 LSQNVKAASDMRI
+95 QQLLVKAADGMKAVM
-108 ILKEDSQ
+108 KEDSK

-123 GYGFVKKSDLPG
+123 GYGFVKKSDLTG

-144 LLKSSPVSLEKGLQ
+144 LLKNSPVSLEKGLQ

-190 TEPLYVIDGVPISD
+190 TEPLYVIDGVPVAD

-249 GANGVVLIT
+249 GANGVVMIT
-258 TKSGSGLSVKDQVS
+258 TKNGSGLNVKDQVS
-272 LSYKLTSSHVAKKIK
+272 LSYKLTASHTAKKIK
-287 VLGAKDYA
+287 VLGARDYA

-300 SYINTQEVSNFE
+300 SYINTQEVSNFSWTQE
-312 WVQTD
+312 N
-317 LPFPGTTNSEGTY
+317 LPFPGITNSEGTY

-342 YWQDQIFRSG
+342 YWQDQVFRSG

-358 LNISGQSQGF
+358 LNISGQSKGF

-375 YLNQEGIINGSDYSR
+375 YLTQEGTINGSDYSR
-390 YTMKANL
+390 YTIKTSI
-397 NKQIKSWLKFGTSV
+397 NKEVKPWLKFGTSV
-411 SGTFANSNVL
+411 SGTFAKSNVL

-430 GTEGVIRSAL
+430 GTEGVVRSAI

-461 TRYINALNENKNM
+461 TRYINALNENRNM

-492 RSVLGYNY
+492 RTVLGYNY

-511 YLAEGKG
+511 YLAEAKG
-518 IGGKSN
+518 INGKSN

-529 RTSLLFDNL
+529 RSSLLFDNL

-545 NRKHSVSATV
+545 QRKHNVSATV

-567 AITVQGFGTDDTE
+567 AVTVQGFGTDDTM

-590 TSVSSG
+590 ASVSSG

-610 YNYAGKYYLTFTARN
+610 YNYAGKYYLTLTAR
-625 DASSKFAKG
+625 DDVSSKFAKG

-639 FPSIGVSYRLS
+639 FPSVGISYRLS
-650 EEKFMKGLSEVLS
+650 EENFMKGIADVLS

-672 SSGNQAIS
+672 ASGNQAIG

-724 AGLEL
+724 FGLEL
-729 MLFKR
+729 SFFKR
-734 VSLEF
+734 INIEL
-739 DYYYK
+739 DYYRK

-752 KQTPSST
+752 KQTPPST

-771 INKGFEANMKVFA
+771 VNKGFEANVKVYA
-784 IQSKDFSL
+784 IQGKDFSL
-792 TFGGNI
+792 SFRGNI

-804 ICDFGKE
+804 ICDFGDE

-826 LADGH
+826 LANGH
-831 SIGAF
+831 SIGSF
-836 YGWTHDGIWQ
+836 YGWMHDGIWQ
-846 SRDEVVNSH
+846 SKEEVINSH
-855 QFKTQYPNYKA
+855 QFKTQYPDYKA
-866 DSSDAAAEEIIRR
+866 DGSDAAAEEIIRR
-879 DWVGEIKYKDLDG
+879 DWVGEIKYKDKDE
-892 DGFITDKDQDWIGDA
+892 DGFITDKDQEWIGDA
-907 SPDFYYGFSLDL
+907 NPDFYYGFNLDL
-919 NWKNIDFSI
+919 NWKNLDFSL
-928 LFQGVEG
+928 LFQGVQG
-935 NDIFNMNSLRF
+935 NDIFNMNALRF
-946 YDIGTTQN
+946 YDLGNTRNI
-954 KPYYVYE
+954 PYYIYG

-974 KNFYYTGR
+974 KIFYYSGR
-982 DIRFSRLYLDDGSY
+982 DVRFSRLYLDDGSY
-996 LKLRSLS
+996 LKLRTLS
-1003 IGYTVKNPL
+1003 IGYTFKNPL
-1012 PHINSI
+1012 PHISSI
-1018 RFSATGNNLLTFT
+1018 RLNATGNNLLTFT
-1031 SYKGYDPEVNSF
+1031 KYKGYDPEVNSF

>member
-1 MKSISKKTLWVG
+1 MKKVFITG
-13 GTCMALLLVGVPP
+13 IYAILLLGGASLQAMDISPIDV
-26 MQVVANSTIE
+26 E
-36 VVQQNKK
+36 VTLQNRK
-43 ITGIVV
+43 ITGTIV
-49 DQNGEPVIGANIL
+49 DQNGEPIIGANVL
-62 QKGTANGVIT
+62 QKGTTNGTIT
-72 DLDGRFAIDCPVGT
+72 NIDGCFTLNCPAGALL
-86 SLTISFIGY
+86 SISFIGY
-95 LSQNVKAASDMRI
+95 LQQQVKATDNMKVV
-108 ILKEDSQ
+108 LKEDSK

-123 GYGFVKKSDLPG
+123 GYGFVKKSDLTG

-144 LLKSSPVSLEKGLQ
+144 LLKSSPISLEKGLQ

-258 TKSGSGLSVKDQVS
+258 TKSGSGIDVKDQIT
-272 LSYKLTSSHVAKKIK
+272 LSYKLTSSHTAKKIK
-287 VLGAKDYA
+287 VLGARDYA

-312 WVQTD
+312 WEQID
-317 LPFPGTTNSEGTY
+317 LPFPGTTNSEGAY

-342 YWQDQIFRSG
+342 YWQNQIFRSG

-358 LNISGQSQGF
+358 LNISGQSKGF

-390 YTMKANL
+390 YTVKANL
-397 NKQIKSWLKFGTSV
+397 NRQVKPWLKFGTSV
-411 SGTFANSNVL
+411 SGTFAKSNVL
-421 KTATNNQNN
+421 KTATNNKNN
-430 GTEGVIRSAL
+430 GTEGVVRSAI

-461 TRYINALNENKNM
+461 TRYINALNENQNM
-474 TFRTS
+474 VFRTS
-479 NYLNITLM
+479 NYLNITLL

-529 RTSLLFDNL
+529 RSSLLFDNL

-545 NRKHSVSATV
+545 NRKHNINATV
-555 GTSWEESSYYNK
+555 GTSWEESNYYNK
-567 AITVQGFGTDDTE
+567 TITVQGFGTDDTQ

-590 TSVSSG
+590 TAVSSG
-596 KGDSQLFSLIGRLA
+596 KGDSQLFSLIGRFA

-625 DASSKFAKG
+625 DVSSKFAKG

-639 FPSIGVSYRLS
+639 FPSIGLSYRLS
-650 EEKFMKGLSEVLS
+650 EEKFMKGLSNVLS
-663 NVKLRYSYG
+663 NIKFRYSYG
-672 SSGNQAIS
+672 ASGNQAIG

-709 PGNKDLTWETTWQHD
+709 PGNKELTWETTWQHD
-724 AGLEL
+724 LGLEL

-739 DYYYK
+739 DYYHK
-744 KTTDLLQY
+744 KTTNLLQY
-752 KQTPSST
+752 KQTPPST
-759 GIEQILSNSGSV
+759 GIEQILSNSGAV
-771 INKGFEANMKVFA
+771 VNKGFEASMKVFA
-784 IQSKDFSL
+784 IQGKGFSL
-792 TFGGNI
+792 SFGGNI

-804 ICDFGKE
+804 ICDFGKD

-826 LADGH
+826 LADNH
-831 SIGAF
+831 PIGAF
-836 YGWTHDGIWQ
+836 YGWVHDGIWQ
-846 SRDEVVNSH
+846 SKEEVVNSH
-855 QFKTQYPNYKA
+855 QFKTQYPDYQANN
-866 DSSDAAAEEIIRR
+866 SDAATEEIIRR
-879 DWVGEIKYKDLDG
+879 DWIGEIKYKDLDE

-907 SPDFYYGFSLDL
+907 NPDFYYGFNFDL
-919 NWKNIDFSI
+919 NWKNLDLSI

-935 NDIFNMNSLRF
+935 NDIFNMNALRF
-946 YDIGTTQN
+946 YDLGNTRN
-954 KPYYVYE
+954 VPYYVYE

-974 KNFYYTGR
+974 KIFYYSGR
-982 DIRFSRLYLDDGSY
+982 DVRFSRLYLDDGSY

-1003 IGYTVKNPL
+1003 IGYTIKKPL
-1012 PHINSI
+1012 PYINSI
-1018 RFSATGNNLLTFT
+1018 RLSATGNNLLTFT
-1031 SYKGYDPEVNSF
+1031 KYKGYDPEVNSF

>member
-1 MKSISKKTLWVG
+1 MKRILMTG
-13 GTCMALLLVGVPP
+13 MCMLLLSGGIPF
-26 MQVVANSTIE
+26 QVEAASFLSVEST
-36 VVQQNKK
+36 QQNRK
-43 ITGIVV
+43 ITGTVV
-49 DQNGEPVIGANIL
+49 DQAGEPVIGANVV
-62 QKGTANGVIT
+62 QKGTTNGTIT
-72 DLDGRFAIDCPVGT
+72 DVDGRFTLECPAGCQ
-86 SLTISFIGY
+86 LTISFIGY
-95 LSQNVKAASDMRI
+95 QQLLVKAADGMKAVM
-108 ILKEDSQ
+108 KEDSK

-123 GYGFVKKSDLPG
+123 GYGFVKKSDLTG

-144 LLKSSPVSLEKGLQ
+144 LLKNSPVSLEKGLQ

-190 TEPLYVIDGVPISD
+190 TEPLYVIDGVPVAD

-249 GANGVVLIT
+249 GANGVVMIT
-258 TKSGSGLSVKDQVS
+258 TKSGSGLNVKDQVS
-272 LSYKLTSSHVAKKIK
+272 LSYKLTASHTAKKIK
-287 VLGAKDYA
+287 VLGARDYA

-300 SYINTQEVSNFE
+300 SYINTQEVSNFSWTQE
-312 WVQTD
+312 N
-317 LPFPGTTNSEGTY
+317 LPFPGITNSEGTY

-342 YWQDQIFRSG
+342 YWQDQVFRSG

-358 LNISGQSQGF
+358 FNISGQSKGF

-375 YLNQEGIINGSDYSR
+375 YLTQEGTINGSDYSR
-390 YTMKANL
+390 YTIKTSI
-397 NKQIKSWLKFGTSV
+397 NKEVKPWLKFGTSV
-411 SGTFANSNVL
+411 SGTFAKSNVL

-430 GTEGVIRSAL
+430 GTEGVVRSAI

-461 TRYINALNENKNM
+461 TRYINALNENRNM

-492 RSVLGYNY
+492 RTVLGYNY

-511 YLAEGKG
+511 YLAEAKG
-518 IGGKSN
+518 VNGKSN

-529 RTSLLFDNL
+529 RSSLLFDNL

-545 NRKHSVSATV
+545 QRKHNVSATV

-567 AITVQGFGTDDTE
+567 AVTVQGFGTDDTM

-590 TSVSSG
+590 ASVSSG

-610 YNYAGKYYLTFTARN
+610 YNYAGKYYLTFTAR
-625 DASSKFAKG
+625 DDVSSKFAKG

-639 FPSIGVSYRLS
+639 FPSVGISYRLS
-650 EEKFMKGLSEVLS
+650 EENFMKGIADVLS

-672 SSGNQAIS
+672 ASGNQAIG

-724 AGLEL
+724 FGLEL
-729 MLFKR
+729 SFFKR
-734 VSLEF
+734 INIEL
-739 DYYYK
+739 DYYRK

-752 KQTPSST
+752 KQTPPST

-771 INKGFEANMKVFA
+771 VNKGFEANVKVYA
-784 IQSKDFSL
+784 IQGKNFSL
-792 TFGGNI
+792 SFGGNI

-804 ICDFGKE
+804 ICDFGDE

-826 LADGH
+826 LANGH
-831 SIGAF
+831 SIGSF
-836 YGWTHDGIWQ
+836 YGWMHDGIWQ
-846 SRDEVVNSH
+846 SKEEVINSH
-855 QFKTQYPNYKA
+855 QFKTQYPDYKA
-866 DSSDAAAEEIIRR
+866 DGSDAAAEEIIRR
-879 DWVGEIKYKDLDG
+879 DWVGEIKYKDKDG
-892 DGFITDKDQDWIGDA
+892 DGFITDKDQEWIGDA
-907 SPDFYYGFSLDL
+907 NPDFYYGFNLDL
-919 NWKNIDFSI
+919 NWKNLDFSL
-928 LFQGVEG
+928 LFQGVQG
-935 NDIFNMNSLRF
+935 NDIFNMNALRF
-946 YDIGTTQN
+946 YDLGNTRNI
-954 KPYYVYE
+954 PYYIYG

-974 KNFYYTGR
+974 KIFYYSGR
-982 DIRFSRLYLDDGSY
+982 DVRFSRLYLDDGSY
-996 LKLRSLS
+996 LKLRTLS
-1003 IGYTVKNPL
+1003 IGYTFKNPL
-1012 PHINSI
+1012 PHISSI
-1018 RFSATGNNLLTFT
+1018 RLNATGNNLLTFT
-1031 SYKGYDPEVNSF
+1031 KYKGYDPEVNSF

>member
-1 MKSISKKTLWVG
+1 MKKVFITG
-13 GTCMALLLVGVPP
+13 IYAILLLGGASLQAMDISPIDV
-26 MQVVANSTIE
+26 E
-36 VVQQNKK
+36 VTLQNRK
-43 ITGIVV
+43 ITGTIV
-49 DQNGEPVIGANIL
+49 DQNGEPIIGANVL
-62 QKGTANGVIT
+62 QKGTTNGTIT
-72 DLDGRFAIDCPVGT
+72 NIDGCFTLNCPAGALL
-86 SLTISFIGY
+86 SISFIGY
-95 LSQNVKAASDMRI
+95 LQQQVKATDNMKVV
-108 ILKEDSQ
+108 LKEDSK

-123 GYGFVKKSDLPG
+123 GYGFVKKSDLTG

-144 LLKSSPVSLEKGLQ
+144 LLKSSPISLEKGLQ

-258 TKSGSGLSVKDQVS
+258 TKSGSGIDVKDQIT
-272 LSYKLTSSHVAKKIK
+272 LSYKLTSSHTAKKIK
-287 VLGAKDYA
+287 VLGARDYA

-312 WVQTD
+312 WEQID
-317 LPFPGTTNSEGTY
+317 LPFPGTTNSEGAY

-342 YWQDQIFRSG
+342 YWQNQIFRSG

-358 LNISGQSQGF
+358 LNISGQSKGF

-390 YTMKANL
+390 YTVKANL
-397 NKQIKSWLKFGTSV
+397 NRQVKPWLKFGTSV
-411 SGTFANSNVL
+411 SGTFAKSNVL
-421 KTATNNQNN
+421 KTATNNKNN
-430 GTEGVIRSAL
+430 GTEGVVRSAI

-461 TRYINALNENKNM
+461 TRYINALNENQNM
-474 TFRTS
+474 VFRTS
-479 NYLNITLM
+479 NYLNITLL

-529 RTSLLFDNL
+529 RSSLLFDNL

-545 NRKHSVSATV
+545 NRKHNINATV
-555 GTSWEESSYYNK
+555 GTSWEESNYYNK
-567 AITVQGFGTDDTE
+567 TITVQGFGTDDTQ

-590 TSVSSG
+590 TAVSSG
-596 KGDSQLFSLIGRLA
+596 KGDSQLFSLIGRFA

-625 DASSKFAKG
+625 DVSSKFAKG

-639 FPSIGVSYRLS
+639 FPSIGLSYRLS
-650 EEKFMKGLSEVLS
+650 EEKFMKGLSNVLS
-663 NVKLRYSYG
+663 NIKFRYSYG
-672 SSGNQAIS
+672 ASGNQAIG

-709 PGNKDLTWETTWQHD
+709 PGNIELTWETTWQHD
-724 AGLEL
+724 LGLEL

-739 DYYYK
+739 DYYHK
-744 KTTDLLQY
+744 KTTNLLQY
-752 KQTPSST
+752 KQTPPST
-759 GIEQILSNSGSV
+759 GIEQILSNSGAV
-771 INKGFEANMKVFA
+771 VNKGFEASMKVFA
-784 IQSKDFSL
+784 IQGKDFSL
-792 TFGGNI
+792 SFGGNI

-804 ICDFGKE
+804 ICDFGKD

-826 LADGH
+826 LADNH
-831 SIGAF
+831 PIGAF
-836 YGWTHDGIWQ
+836 YGWVHDGIWQ
-846 SRDEVVNSH
+846 SKEEVVNSH
-855 QFKTQYPNYKA
+855 QFKTQYPDYQANN
-866 DSSDAAAEEIIRR
+866 SDAATEEIIRR
-879 DWVGEIKYKDLDG
+879 DWIGEIKYKDLDE

-907 SPDFYYGFSLDL
+907 NPDFYYGFNFDL
-919 NWKNIDFSI
+919 NWKNLDLSI

-935 NDIFNMNSLRF
+935 NDIFNMNALRF
-946 YDIGTTQN
+946 YDLGNTRN
-954 KPYYVYE
+954 VPYYVYE

-974 KNFYYTGR
+974 KIFYYSGR
-982 DIRFSRLYLDDGSY
+982 DVRFSRLYLDDGSY

-1003 IGYTVKNPL
+1003 IGYTIKKPL
-1012 PHINSI
+1012 PYINSI
-1018 RFSATGNNLLTFT
+1018 RLSATGNNLLTFT
-1031 SYKGYDPEVNSF
+1031 KYKGYDPEVNSF

>member
-1 MKSISKKTLWVG
+1 MKKVFITG
-13 GTCMALLLVGVPP
+13 IYAILLLGGASLQAMDISPIDV
-26 MQVVANSTIE
+26 E
-36 VVQQNKK
+36 VTLQNRK
-43 ITGIVV
+43 ITGTIV
-49 DQNGEPVIGANIL
+49 DQNGEPIIGANVL
-62 QKGTANGVIT
+62 QKGTTNGTIT
-72 DLDGRFAIDCPVGT
+72 NIDGCFTLNCPAGALL
-86 SLTISFIGY
+86 SISFIGY
-95 LSQNVKAASDMRI
+95 LQQQVKATDNMKVV
-108 ILKEDSQ
+108 LKEDSK

-123 GYGFVKKSDLPG
+123 GYGFVKKSDLTG

-144 LLKSSPVSLEKGLQ
+144 LLKSSPISLEKGLQ

-258 TKSGSGLSVKDQVS
+258 TKSGSGIDVKDQIT
-272 LSYKLTSSHVAKKIK
+272 LSYKLTSSHTAKKIK
-287 VLGAKDYA
+287 VLGARDYA

-312 WVQTD
+312 WEQID
-317 LPFPGTTNSEGTY
+317 LPFPGTTNSEGAY

-342 YWQDQIFRSG
+342 YWQNQIFRSG

-358 LNISGQSQGF
+358 LNISGQSKGF

-390 YTMKANL
+390 YTVKANL
-397 NKQIKSWLKFGTSV
+397 NRQVKPWLKFGTSV
-411 SGTFANSNVL
+411 SGTFAKSNVL
-421 KTATNNQNN
+421 KTATNNKNN
-430 GTEGVIRSAL
+430 GTEGVVRSAI

-461 TRYINALNENKNM
+461 TRYINALNENQNM
-474 TFRTS
+474 VFRTS
-479 NYLNITLM
+479 NYLNITLL

-529 RTSLLFDNL
+529 RSSLLFDNL

-545 NRKHSVSATV
+545 NRKHNINATV
-555 GTSWEESSYYNK
+555 GTSWEESNYYNK
-567 AITVQGFGTDDTE
+567 TITVQGFGTDDTQ

-590 TSVSSG
+590 TAVSSG
-596 KGDSQLFSLIGRLA
+596 KGDSQLFSLIGRFA

-625 DASSKFAKG
+625 DVSSKFAKG

-639 FPSIGVSYRLS
+639 FPSIGLSYRLS
-650 EEKFMKGLSEVLS
+650 EEKFMKGLSNVLS
-663 NVKLRYSYG
+663 NIKFRYSYG
-672 SSGNQAIS
+672 ASGNQAIG

-709 PGNKDLTWETTWQHD
+709 PGNKELTWETTWQHD
-724 AGLEL
+724 LGLEL

-739 DYYYK
+739 DYYHK
-744 KTTDLLQY
+744 KTTNLLQY
-752 KQTPSST
+752 KQTPPST
-759 GIEQILSNSGSV
+759 GIEQILSNSGAV
-771 INKGFEANMKVFA
+771 VNKGFEASMKVFA
-784 IQSKDFSL
+784 IQGKGFSL
-792 TFGGNI
+792 SFGGNI

-804 ICDFGKE
+804 ICDFGKN

-826 LADGH
+826 LADNH
-831 SIGAF
+831 PIGAF
-836 YGWTHDGIWQ
+836 YGWVHDGIWQ
-846 SRDEVVNSH
+846 SKEEVVNSH
-855 QFKTQYPNYKA
+855 QFKTQYPDYQANN
-866 DSSDAAAEEIIRR
+866 SDAATEEIIRR
-879 DWVGEIKYKDLDG
+879 DWIGEIKYKDLDE

-907 SPDFYYGFSLDL
+907 NPDFYYGFNFDL
-919 NWKNIDFSI
+919 NWKNLDLSI

-935 NDIFNMNSLRF
+935 NDIFNMNALRF
-946 YDIGTTQN
+946 YDLGNTRN
-954 KPYYVYE
+954 VPYYVYE

-974 KNFYYTGR
+974 KIFYYSGR
-982 DIRFSRLYLDDGSY
+982 DVRFSRLYLDDGSY

-1003 IGYTVKNPL
+1003 IGYTIKKPL
-1012 PHINSI
+1012 PYINSI
-1018 RFSATGNNLLTFT
+1018 RLSATGNNLLTFT
-1031 SYKGYDPEVNSF
+1031 KYKGYDPEVNSF